1 MMDNDDVVSQSLIA
15 NNDNVTWY
23 QELVESWK
31 SYDLLEKII
40 ITMRLSLIIIVFII
54 LIWFL
59 SKFSNLLDR
68 L

>member
-1 MMDNDDVVSQSLIA
+1 MEYDEEEPKSSQI
-15 NNDNVTWY
+15 NDNVTWY

-54 LIWFL
+54 LIWF
-59 SKFSNLLDR
+59 
-68 L
+68 